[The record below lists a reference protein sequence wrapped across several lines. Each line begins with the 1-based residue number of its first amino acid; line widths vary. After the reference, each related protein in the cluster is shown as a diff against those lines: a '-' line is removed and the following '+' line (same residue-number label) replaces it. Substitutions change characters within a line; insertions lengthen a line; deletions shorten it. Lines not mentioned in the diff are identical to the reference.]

1 MLPQMENSCIDKM
14 IYLTNRAPNINEYMV
29 LHFYKLT
36 YEFGYYAFVPLN
48 LIISEKAFKINFLD
62 H

>member
-1 MLPQMENSCIDKM
+1 MCFPKWKICIDKM
-14 IYLTNRAPNINEYMV
+14 IYLTNRAPNINENMV
-29 LHFYKLT
+29 LHFYKLI
-36 YEFGYYAFVPLN
+36 YEFGYYALVTLN